1 MATEYFETVSVDE
14 ALKASTRKS
23 DGRRTIVVVDDEHV
37 IADTLAAILN
47 SSGFHALAA
56 YSGESALA
64 LIAARVPDLLITDVC
79 MPGMNGVELAVA
91 VRERFPGCKVLL
103 FSGHAASTDLINEV
117 RARGYDFELLSKPVH
132 PRDLLD
138 RLRDAA

>member
-1 MATEYFETVSVDE
+1 MATEYFETVSIDE
-14 ALKASTRKS
+14 ALKAGTRVS
-23 DGRRTIVVVDDEHV
+23 DERRTIVVVDDEHV

-47 SSGFHALAA
+47 SSGFQAFAA
-56 YSGESALA
+56 YGGESALE
-64 LIAARVPDLLITDVC
+64 LIATRVPDLLITDVC
-79 MPGMNGVELAVA
+79 MPEMNGVELAVT

-132 PRDLLD
+132 PRDLID
-138 RLRDAA
+138 RLRSAA

>member
-14 ALKASTRKS
+14 ALKASTRIS

-47 SSGFHALAA
+47 SSGFHAFAA
-56 YSGESALA
+56 YSGESALE

-79 MPGMNGVELAVA
+79 MPEMNGVELAVSSPGTFPWLQSAA
-91 VRERFPGCKVLL
+91 VFGSRCLHGP
-103 FSGHAASTDLINEV
+103 DQ
-117 RARGYDFELLSKPVH
+117 
-132 PRDLLD
+132 
-138 RLRDAA
+138 